1 MHRKTQLGPD
11 NPLEYVMNKRDEPIF
26 QTVRRAMQSKN
37 MLLAYQPIVHA
48 KDPTRP
54 AFYEGLIRVLDDNG
68 EVIPA
73 AEFIHVCETL
83 EEGRLIDTVAL
94 ELGLQA
100 LLETPTLRLSINM
113 SARSIGYPNWM
124 TTLTDGLA
132 KNPTIAERLILEI
145 TESSAML
152 VPDIV
157 TVFMKDLRARGIS
170 FALDDFGAGYT
181 AFRFFKDF
189 QFDIIK
195 IDGQFTRNI
204 HKDPDNQVLTAALV
218 DIARHFDMFTVSEM
232 VETAEELAYLQTT
245 GIDCIQGYFTGRP
258 ETIPDWKKDN
268 TRGERYA

>member
-1 MHRKTQLGPD
+1 
-11 NPLEYVMNKRDEPIF
+11 
-26 QTVRRAMQSKN
+26 
-37 MLLAYQPIVHA
+37 
-48 KDPTRP
+48 
-54 AFYEGLIRVLDDNG
+54 
-68 EVIPA
+68 
-73 AEFIHVCETL
+73 
-83 EEGRLIDTVAL
+83 
-94 ELGLQA
+94 
-100 LLETPTLRLSINM
+100 
-113 SARSIGYPNWM
+113 
-124 TTLTDGLA
+124 
-132 KNPTIAERLILEI
+132 
-145 TESSAML
+145 ML